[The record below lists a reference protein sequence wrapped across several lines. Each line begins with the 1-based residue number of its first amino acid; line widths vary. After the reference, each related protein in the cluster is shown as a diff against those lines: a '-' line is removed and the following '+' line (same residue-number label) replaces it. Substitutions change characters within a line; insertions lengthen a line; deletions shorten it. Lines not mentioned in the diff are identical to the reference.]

1 MTGKKKARQW
11 RAAALALAMLTLAGC
26 GASPAPGPDTGG
38 DITVLAA
45 ASLTGSFTELAD
57 QFMAEHP
64 ESKIS
69 LSFGSSSALALTIS
83 EGSPADILATADQ
96 KSMDVA
102 LNGFPSLDS
111 EPFAGN
117 ELVIA
122 VAKGNP
128 QNVVGLEQLAGSKLL
143 ISRCAAEVPCGR
155 LTNAALKAGD
165 LSLEAVTEGSDVKA
179 TLAPLVTGQ
188 VDAALVYR
196 TDALASS
203 DVELVEIEGPLA
215 QSTQY
220 PMAVLSE
227 AQLAQEFY
235 EFIVSPKGLEVL
247 EKHGFTQAEPN
258 E

>member
-1 MTGKKKARQW
+1 MNKKMRATHW
-11 RAAALALAMLTLAGC
+11 LAAAVATAMLTLAGC
-26 GASPAPGPDTGG
+26 GAGQATGPDTGG

-57 QFMAEHP
+57 QFMADHP
-64 ESKIS
+64 GSKIS

-102 LNGFPSLDS
+102 LSGFPTLGS

-117 ELVIA
+117 DLVIA

-128 QNVVGLEQLAGSKLL
+128 HNVVGLEHLVGSQLLVA
-143 ISRCAAEVPCGR
+143 RCATEVPCGR
-155 LTNAALKAGD
+155 LTTAALQAGN
-165 LSLEAVTEGSDVKA
+165 LNLEAVTEGSDVKA

-203 DVELVEIEGPLA
+203 DVDLVEIEGPLG

-220 PMAVLSE
+220 PIAVLSD

-235 EFIVSPKGLEVL
+235 DFIVSPKGFEVL